1 MVATEAVT
9 RFEQFQATH
18 RFVVDAES
26 RMPLAYVDPRRVE
39 QALTNLL
46 SNAVEYSPATEPVC
60 VVVGRSEGVAFISVT
75 DAGEGVAD
83 AERGR
88 VFDRFY
94 KGASARARP
103 GAGLGLYLVRMIAEA
118 HGGDVALTSKP
129 GKGSTFTIRLPL
141 TS

>member
-1 MVATEAVT
+1 
-9 RFEQFQATH
+9 
-18 RFVVDAES
+18 
-26 RMPLAYVDPRRVE
+26 MPPADVDPRRIE

-46 SNAVEYSPATEPVC
+46 TNAVEYSSPAEPVR
-60 VVVGRSEGVAFISVT
+60 VLVGRAEGVAIISVT
-75 DAGEGVAD
+75 DAGEGVEDAD
-83 AERGR
+83 RGR

-94 KGASARARP
+94 KGRSARARP

-118 HGGDVALTSKP
+118 HGGDVVLASKP